1 MALSEL
7 YATLRLYVNFFQS
20 SLKLVH
26 KKRDGAKV
34 TKKYDKAKTPCQR
47 LLLSKNITT
56 EDIKTNLSRQYSTLD
71 PVVLLKDVEKLQDK
85 FWSYAWKP
93 EVSDYKSNA
102 TLPALTLVNRTE
114 PDQLDQAAILAQRT
128 ALGMSIRRYR
138 NTKKRG
144 KHSIPRT
151 HRTRPDD
158 FRDVWNEVRL
168 KLELNPSQTAKGLL
182 EDLSKKY
189 PDQFNMSKL
198 RTMQH

>member
-1 MALSEL
+1 
-7 YATLRLYVNFFQS
+7 
-20 SLKLVH
+20 
-26 KKRDGAKV
+26 
-34 TKKYDKAKTPCQR
+34 

-198 RTMQH
+198 RTMQHRVSEWRQEQIKINQEKNYSNFHSSNNAVSQYVALITQSIISG